1 MNGFT
6 ENRASGAS
14 EGTGGGERILTW
26 NASVA
31 MLPLVS
37 RIAQDVVELAGRLD
51 ALRAELG
58 DLDRRR
64 KDLDWPRR
72 ARRYQIEDEIV
83 AAESA
88 RRSACAELDSLGV
101 ALLDAGRGMVGF
113 PTLVN
118 DQRAFFCWVP
128 GEETVAYWNYATD
141 RIRRRVPADWTHP
154 LKETA
159 REGKRPRQR
168 RDKR

>member
-14 EGTGGGERILTW
+14 GASEGGERILTW
-26 NASVA
+26 DACVA

-37 RIAQDVVELAGRLD
+37 RIAQDVVDLAGRLD
-51 ALRAELG
+51 RLRAELG
-58 DLDRRR
+58 DLDKRR
-64 KDLDWPRR
+64 KDLNWPQR
-72 ARRYQIEDEIV
+72 ARRYQVEDEIV
-83 AAESA
+83 AVEGA
-88 RRSACAELDSLGV
+88 RRAVCAELDALGV
-101 ALLDAGRGMVGF
+101 ALLDSGRGMVGF

-128 GEETVAYWNYATD
+128 GEETVSYWNYATD
-141 RIRRRVPADWTHP
+141 RIRRRVPADWTRP
-154 LKETA
+154 VKESGH
-159 REGKRPRQR
+159 EGKRSRPR